1 MRLIAPGR
9 QLARG
14 ENLVDP
20 AAVEIDDFE
29 TPAVLSKILADF
41 RNPLHAV
48 EHETGDG
55 MKVAAF
61 GQGDVQS
68 IGEFL
73 NRRVA
78 GDEKRSVVARNDVPF
93 GGAFFGT
100 ERADDR
106 FENVGR

>member
-20 AAVEIDDFE
+20 AAVDIDHFE
-29 TPAVLSKILADF
+29 TPAVLSKFFADF
-41 RNPLHAV
+41 RYPLHAV
-48 EHETGDG
+48 KNETGGG
-55 MKVAAF
+55 MKIAAF
-61 GQGDVQS
+61 RQGDAQS

-78 GDEKRSVVARNDVPF
+78 GDEKRSVVARNDVF
-93 GGAFFGT
+93 FRGTFFGT
-100 ERADDR
+100 
-106 FENVGR
+106 